1 MTLWGRMPRDLLNDL
16 NASFGFDRRLWRQD
30 IQGSEVYCRALARA
44 GLLTE
49 SERDS
54 ILAGL
59 AQVAKE
65 FESGTF
71 EAAPG
76 DEDIHTAV
84 ERRLTDII
92 GEAGGKLHTGRSR
105 NDQVALD
112 VRLWIMDAVPQIQAV
127 LADLGTALVNAA
139 EPHTGTVM
147 PGFTHLQPAQPVTAA
162 HWLMA
167 HFWPLTRDSA
177 RFDEVLAHT
186 RAFCPLGTGALAGN
200 AFPIDRSFLAAELG
214 FDAPAPNSLDAVS
227 DRDPIAEFLFAAALT
242 GVHLSRI
249 AEDVIVY
256 AAWGLVSLAD
266 EWTTGSSIMPQKR
279 NPDAL
284 ELARGKA
291 GRLIGRLSGLL
302 TTLKGLPTAYNKDL
316 QEDKEPLFDAA
327 DTLLALLPVLAEV
340 FATLTLHP
348 DAMRAALDVRMLATD
363 LADALVRAGMP
374 FRAAHHVISDLVD
387 EAARRG
393 VRLDELPDAI
403 FFDAGFGADF
413 REILNF
419 DRSVARRDVTGGT
432 APSAVKA
439 QIEAARAWLEEA

>member
-1 MTLWGRMPRDLLNDL
+1 VPRIKS
-16 NASFGFDRRLWRQD
+16 A
-30 IQGSEVYCRALARA
+30 
-44 GLLTE
+44 
-49 SERDS
+49 
-54 ILAGL
+54 
-59 AQVAKE
+59 
-65 FESGTF
+65 
-71 EAAPG
+71 
-76 DEDIHTAV
+76 
-84 ERRLTDII
+84 
-92 GEAGGKLHTGRSR
+92 
-105 NDQVALD
+105 
-112 VRLWIMDAVPQIQAV
+112 
-127 LADLGTALVNAA
+127 LADLGAGLVDAA
-139 EPHTGTVM
+139 EPHTVTVM
-147 PGFTHLQPAQPVTAA
+147 PGFTHLQPAQPITAA

-177 RFDEVLAHT
+177 RFGEVLAHT
-186 RAFCPLGTGALAGN
+186 RAFCPLGAGALAGN
-200 AFPIDRSFLAAELG
+200 AFPIDRHFLAAELG

-227 DRDPIAEFLFAAALT
+227 DRDPIAEFLFAAALA
-242 GVHLSRI
+242 GVHLSRL

-256 AAWGLVSLAD
+256 AAWGLVKLAD

-327 DTLLALLPVLAEV
+327 DTLFALLPVLAEV
-340 FATLTLHP
+340 IATLTLHP

-403 FFDAGFGADF
+403 FLDVGFGADF
-413 REILNF
+413 REILDF
-419 DRSVARRDVTGGT
+419 DRSVARRDVFGGT
-432 APSAVKA
+432 APDAVKA
-439 QIEAARAWLEEA
+439 QLEEARAWLNKV